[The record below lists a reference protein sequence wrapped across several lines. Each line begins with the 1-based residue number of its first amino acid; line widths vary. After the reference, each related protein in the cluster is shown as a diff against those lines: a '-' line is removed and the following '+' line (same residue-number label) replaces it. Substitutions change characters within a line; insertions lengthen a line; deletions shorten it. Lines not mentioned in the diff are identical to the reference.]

1 MLRRQLLKTRITTST
16 TTVIRLRTNFAP
28 SITISTIGTAATGTA
43 VITGVLQ
50 FTAGTPPSTEAI
62 IIHGAT
68 PGIIPITPEHIQVH
82 SATTG
87 VIPGIMAGDTTITG
101 TVLQATGVQAG
112 VLHLHL
118 DTHPGSGLH
127 GTADIHVS

>member
-87 VIPGIMAGDTTITG
+87 VIPGIMAGIQQ
-101 TVLQATGVQAG
+101 LLEQSCKLLAFR
-112 VLHLHL
+112 L
-118 DTHPGSGLH
+118 GSFICIWILILVR
-127 GTADIHVS
+127 AFMVRR